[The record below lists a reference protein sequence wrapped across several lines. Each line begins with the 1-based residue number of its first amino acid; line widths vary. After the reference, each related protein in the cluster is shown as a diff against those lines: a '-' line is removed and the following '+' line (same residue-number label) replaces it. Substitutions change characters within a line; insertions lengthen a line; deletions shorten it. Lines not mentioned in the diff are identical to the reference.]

1 MTAGHDL
8 PQQSAAPADDQLRH
22 LLMAACRNAG
32 LDSTNARLVRHFANA
47 VYHLPSHNA
56 VARLG
61 YWPDAVQRATTS
73 IQVTAWLIEQGFP
86 ATEPLAGPVQP
97 VTVHEEAFTA
107 AVSFWV
113 YYPEP
118 PEAGVPDA
126 SRLGRLVHDLHALP
140 DPPIQLPPY
149 RPLRSLRAAIDST
162 AGSSGLASGDRAWL
176 TTRIH
181 DLVHAY
187 NQLNTALGTGLIHN
201 DAHPENLLWHPA
213 SPTGVVL
220 GDWDS
225 VTVGP
230 RELDLIA
237 VDLEPRFGAPDHIRD
252 QYAEAYGHDVRDL
265 PAYATLRDLYSLRT
279 LTALVRLAPDN
290 PAAASELHHRITSLR
305 TGNANPWKPW

>member
-1 MTAGHDL
+1 MTAGHNL
-8 PQQSAAPADDQLRH
+8 PHQSAAPADDQLRH
-22 LLMAACRNAG
+22 LLTAACRDAG
-32 LDSTNARLVRHFANA
+32 MDSTNARLVRHFANA
-47 VYHLPSHNA
+47 VYHLPAHNA

-61 YWPDAVQRATTS
+61 YWPDAAQRATTS

-86 ATEPLAGPVQP
+86 ATEPLAGLTQP
-97 VTVHEEAFTA
+97 VIVRDEAFTA
-107 AVSFWV
+107 VASFWV
-113 YYPEP
+113 YYAQP

-126 SRLGRLVHDLHALP
+126 SRLGRLLCDLHALP

-149 RPLRSLRAAIDST
+149 RPLRALLAAIAAT

-181 DLVHAY
+181 EVVRAY
-187 NQLNTALGTGLIHN
+187 NQLTTALGTGLIHN

-213 SPTGVVL
+213 SPGGVVL

-237 VDLEPRFGAPDHIRD
+237 VDLEPRFGAPGQIRD
-252 QYAEAYGHDVRDL
+252 QFAAAYGHDVRDL
-265 PAYATLRDLYSLRT
+265 STYATLRDLYSLRT

-305 TGNANPWKPW
+305 SGNDDRWTPW